1 MAATLQGIG
10 VSAGCAAGPV
20 VLVGR
25 PPEVPVDEPAA
36 ADPEAAWTRIAEAL
50 EAVAADLEK
59 RAVAAGGDAQEI
71 LEATAL
77 MARDP
82 QLAKKVRAALSNG
95 RGVAGS
101 VHDAIED
108 VCAAFTAIGGYL
120 GERVTDLRDLG
131 ARTIA
136 RLLGLPEP
144 GVPELTTPSVLVA
157 RDLPPADTALLTPDT
172 TLAIVTELGGPTSH
186 TAILAAQLG
195 IPAVVHVEG
204 ALGIAAGTA
213 VAVDGSTGVVTIG
226 VYADEQAAIA
236 VRAAARATALAAYS
250 GAGLT
255 RDGHAVKLYANIGTA
270 ADAHAAAAASADVE
284 GVGLFRTEFL
294 FLDRATAPT
303 VEEQTRVYAEVFA
316 AFGARTVVVRT
327 LDAGADK
334 PLPFADLSAE
344 DGPEENPA
352 LGVRGLRL
360 GRRRPELLDDQLA
373 AIAAAVPPGA
383 DVRVMAPMVA
393 TAAEAAW
400 FAERART
407 AGLTTVGAMIEVPA
421 AALRAGALLR
431 GIDFVSLGTNDLTQ
445 YALAADRMR
454 GALADL
460 LDPWQPA
467 LLDLVALTAA
477 AGTAAGK
484 PVGVCGEAAGDPLLA
499 LVLAGLGVTSLSMAV
514 SKVAAVRFALA
525 THDLDR
531 CRAMAG
537 AARAEDDPSAARA
550 AVLTLADPSL
560 AALL

>member
-25 PPEVPVDEPAA
+25 PPEVPADEPATT
-36 ADPEAAWTRIAEAL
+36 DPESAWTRVAEAL

-82 QLAKKVRAALSNG
+82 QLAKKVRAALSEG
-95 RGVAGS
+95 RGVAGA
-101 VHDAIED
+101 VHGAVEE
-108 VCAAFTAIGGYL
+108 VCGQFAAIGGYL
-120 GERVTDLRDLG
+120 GERVTDLRDMG

-136 RLLGLPEP
+136 RLLGLAEP
-144 GVPELTTPSVLVA
+144 GVPELSEPSVLVA
-157 RDLPPADTALLTPDT
+157 RDLAPADTALLTPAT

-195 IPAVVHVEG
+195 IPAVVHAEG

-213 VAVDGSTGVVTIG
+213 VAVDGSTGVITIG
-226 VYADEQAAIA
+226 VDAAEQAAIA
-236 VRAAARATALAAYS
+236 TRREARAAALAAH
-250 GAGLT
+250 AGPGRT
-255 RDGHAVKLYANIGTA
+255 ADGHAVKLYANIGTA
-270 ADAHAAAAASADVE
+270 ADARTAAAADVE

-294 FLDRATAPT
+294 FLDRPTAPS

-316 AFGARTVVVRT
+316 AFGDRTVVVRT

-334 PLPFADLSAE
+334 PLPFADLTRE

-360 GRRRPELLDDQLA
+360 SKRRPELLEAQLA
-373 AIAAAVPPGA
+373 AIAAATPPGA

-393 TAAEAAW
+393 TPGEAAW
-400 FAERART
+400 FADRARA
-407 AGLTTVGAMIEVPA
+407 AGLSTVGAMIEVPA
-421 AALRAGALLR
+421 AALRAEALLR
-431 GIDFVSLGTNDLTQ
+431 DIDFVSLGTNDLTQ

-467 LLDLVALTAA
+467 LLDLVALTAN
-477 AGTAAGK
+477 AGSETGK

-514 SKVAAVRFALA
+514 GKVPAVRFALA
-525 THDLDR
+525 THDLAT
-531 CRAMAG
+531 CRAMAD
-537 AARAEDDPSAARA
+537 AARAQDDPTDARA
-550 AVLTLADPSL
+550 AVLALADPSL
-560 AALL
+560 TALL

>member
-25 PPEVPVDEPAA
+25 PPEVPADEPATT
-36 ADPEAAWTRIAEAL
+36 DPEAAWTRVAEAL

-59 RAVAAGGDAQEI
+59 RAVAAGGDAQQI

-82 QLAKKVRAALSNG
+82 QLAKKVRAALSEG
-95 RGVAGS
+95 RGVATA
-101 VHDAIED
+101 VHGAIEE
-108 VCAAFTAIGGYL
+108 VCAQFAAIGGYL
-120 GERVTDLRDLG
+120 GERVTDLRDMG

-144 GVPELTTPSVLVA
+144 GVPELTEPSVLVA
-157 RDLPPADTALLTPDT
+157 RDLAPADTALLTPAT

-195 IPAVVHVEG
+195 IPAVVHAEG

-213 VAVDGSTGVVTIG
+213 IAVDGSTGVVTIG
-226 VYADEQAAIA
+226 VDADEQAAIA
-236 VRAAARATALAAYS
+236 TRRESRATALAAY
-250 GAGLT
+250 AGPGCT
-255 RDGHAVKLYANIGTA
+255 RDGAAVKLYANIGTA
-270 ADAHAAAAASADVE
+270 ADAQAAAAADVE

-294 FLDRATAPT
+294 ILDRSNAPS
-303 VEEQTRVYAEVFA
+303 VEEQTRVYAEVFN
-316 AFGARTVVVRT
+316 AFGTRTVVVRT

-334 PLPFADLSAE
+334 PLPFADLSGE

-360 GRRRPELLDDQLA
+360 SQRRPELLDSQLA
-373 AIAAAVPPGA
+373 AIAAATPEGA

-393 TAAEAAW
+393 TPAEAAW
-400 FAERART
+400 FAERARA
-407 AGLTTVGAMIEVPA
+407 AGLRTVGAMIEVPA
-421 AALRAGALLR
+421 AALRSEALLR

-454 GALADL
+454 GGLAEL

-467 LLDLVALTAA
+467 LLDLVALTAS

-514 SKVAAVRFALA
+514 SKVPAVRFALA
-525 THDLDR
+525 THDLAT
-531 CRAMAG
+531 CREMAA
-537 AARAEDDPSAARA
+537 AARAEDDPTDART

-560 AALL
+560 TALL